1 MINKVIRSNGSKL
14 GCKQSWGVFS
24 SSSSIGVVLS
34 FACGQIVSQFT
45 FDQVKKVT
53 SILVENSRWWMYI
66 VQHLYISIYCTVDFL
81 HISQPWSSSLFFA
94 GGNRWQWSRRKI
106 KHDSTLLQG
115 HFYEELQENYRC
127 RFPRKTHHVRW
138 LLLLEKFVYFPFKSK
153 HFEIIWMKL
162 AENIFHNNA
171 QSVLK
176 S

>member
-1 MINKVIRSNGSKL
+1 
-14 GCKQSWGVFS
+14 
-24 SSSSIGVVLS
+24 
-34 FACGQIVSQFT
+34 
-45 FDQVKKVT
+45 
-53 SILVENSRWWMYI
+53 MY

-153 HFEIIWMKL
+153 HFEMIWMKL

-171 QSVLK
+171 ESVLK
-176 S
+176 SEKQNRMFSVKIKSNRFGIF

>member
-1 MINKVIRSNGSKL
+1 MN
-14 GCKQSWGVFS
+14 
-24 SSSSIGVVLS
+24 
-34 FACGQIVSQFT
+34 
-45 FDQVKKVT
+45 
-53 SILVENSRWWMYI
+53 

-171 QSVLK
+171 K
-176 S
+176 SGVCPLYSLTLWLFENAQRVKRILRPPKSFLLFKKK